1 MRHIAVLLVI
11 PSFYS
16 YSVAYSNGYTK
27 IYIQS
32 PRKAT
37 IKGFEVTQTDSY
49 IKVRYDSPKAMYKQI
64 VVLDAGH
71 GGSDSGAVANGYK
84 EKNMTLKIV
93 QAAKSY
99 FDNDP
104 DIKFTIQDY
113 LIHTQALLSV
123 LILPMQLAQTDSTV
137 FISTLPDLL
146 LQELKPYTIPK
157 DINLLQD

>member
-1 MRHIAVLLVI
+1 MIVNIKGNYSSYYSDASHRSVI
-11 PSFYS
+11 GDSSFYS

-27 IYIQS
+27 IYIK

-99 FDNDP
+99 FDDDP
-104 DIKFTIQDY
+104 DIKVYYTRLSDTYPSLTERSDLANEVGADRFYSVHILS
-113 LIHTQALLSV
+113 LIH
-123 LILPMQLAQTDSTV
+123 I
-137 FISTLPDLL
+137 
-146 LQELKPYTIPK
+146 
-157 DINLLQD
+157 

>member
-11 PSFYS
+11 QLYS

-27 IYIQS
+27 IYIR

-84 EKNMTLKIV
+84 EKT
-93 QAAKSY
+93 
-99 FDNDP
+99 
-104 DIKFTIQDY
+104 
-113 LIHTQALLSV
+113 
-123 LILPMQLAQTDSTV
+123 
-137 FISTLPDLL
+137 
-146 LQELKPYTIPK
+146 
-157 DINLLQD
+157 